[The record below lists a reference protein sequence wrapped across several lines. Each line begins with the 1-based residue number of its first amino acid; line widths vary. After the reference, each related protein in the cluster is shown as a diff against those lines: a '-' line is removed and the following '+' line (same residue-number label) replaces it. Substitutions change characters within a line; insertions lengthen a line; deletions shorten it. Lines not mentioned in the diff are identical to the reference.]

1 MKSRR
6 RRASRR
12 SSEDFAF
19 GVLPTIEDMMVR
31 KRRHTGPPPNLYPE
45 RSTRSAVLTAVV
57 DRSGRGGTRK
67 VKAAFEEVA
76 ARYAEH
82 GLHVSWP
89 VSAEIV
95 SMAIMGATKSKDSA
109 HTLFVSVRAVESG
122 LLDGLIA
129 HEMGHMLRTES
140 SHPSHSAEVFRAL
153 SREVRIPRAAEGAF
167 GQAFNHIQDIYAD
180 DLAFLVFA
188 TDGDDR
194 AYEFFSGWIE
204 GNATM
209 RGRNRWKN
217 VGLAAT
223 NGFRSEEHTSELQS
237 RLHLVCR
244 LLLEK
249 KKKIRQAHSERS
261 DTTAARRAV

>member
-1 MKSRR
+1 MRLRNPEAPLKHYRSVRIGICRPLRGWSRGQGELLAIPRGFRVRHLPDHRGHDSSEASSEWATPEPLSRAVDSVRRAHRR
-6 RRASRR
+6 RGPFGAGRHQKSQSR
-12 SSEDFAF
+12 
-19 GVLPTIEDMMVR
+19 VR
-31 KRRHTGPPPNLYPE
+31 G
-45 RSTRSAVLTAVV
+45 
-57 DRSGRGGTRK
+57 SGRA
-67 VKAAFEEVA
+67 VWD
-76 ARYAEH
+76 H

-95 SMAIMGATKSKDSA
+95 SMAIMGATKSKDSS

-140 SHPSHSAEVFRAL
+140 GHPSHSAEVFRAL

-204 GNATM
+204 G
-209 RGRNRWKN
+209 
-217 VGLAAT
+217 
-223 NGFRSEEHTSELQS
+223 
-237 RLHLVCR
+237 
-244 LLLEK
+244 
-249 KKKIRQAHSERS
+249 
-261 DTTAARRAV
+261 